1 MMEYAIFVILTAIPA
16 MDQHK
21 HNAIVVKD
29 LTICGDNTIILTTVN
44 RHVLEEIIQQHR
56 EIW

>member
-1 MMEYAIFVILTAIPA
+1 MEYAIFVILTVTRV

-21 HNAIVVKD
+21 HNAIAAKD